1 MLSLN
6 LLLNYSRFLNESRF
20 PAIWK
25 VAHVYLEGTPCNS
38 YAPKELCN
46 NYRPISLLSC
56 VGKLLKRCI
65 HKHVY
70 NSLQYNN
77 IITQSQSGFIPGDS
91 TVNQP
96 LRIYNDLCTSFD
108 TGITTQSVYL
118 DISEA
123 IDRVW
128 HKALI
133 SKLAAIG
140 ITGKLLNWVR
150 DYLPCRMQATVVKV
164 VSLT

>member
-1 MLSLN
+1 M
-6 LLLNYSRFLNESRF
+6 
-20 PAIWK
+20 
-25 VAHVYLEGTPCNS
+25 
-38 YAPKELCN
+38 
-46 NYRPISLLSC
+46 
-56 VGKLLKRCI
+56 
-65 HKHVY
+65 Y

-91 TVNQP
+91 PVNQP

-140 ITGKLLNWVR
+140 ITGKFANDISLSLAPNDPDLRVETLNC
-150 DYLPCRMQATVVKV
+150 DLVKINEWADKKEKKRKGN
-164 VSLT
+164 

>member
-1 MLSLN
+1 M
-6 LLLNYSRFLNESRF
+6 
-20 PAIWK
+20 
-25 VAHVYLEGTPCNS
+25 
-38 YAPKELCN
+38 
-46 NYRPISLLSC
+46 
-56 VGKLLKRCI
+56 
-65 HKHVY
+65 Y

-123 IDRVW
+123 IHRVW

-140 ITGKLLNWVR
+140 ITGKFANDISLSLAPNDPDLRVETLNC
-150 DYLPCRMQATVVKV
+150 DLVKINEWADKKKKKKKRKLN
-164 VSLT
+164 SMKEKPSK